1 MDNRFYYVYILS
13 NWNNRVL
20 YVGVTGNIVRRMY
33 EHKNKKREGFTAKY
47 NINKLVF
54 YEYGREIK
62 DMIAREKQIKGW
74 SRKKKIALI
83 EGMNPD
89 WVDLADRWEEDS
101 STRPARSE

>member
-33 EHKNKKREGFTAKY
+33 EHKNIKREGFTAKY

-54 YEYGREIK
+54 LRVWQ
-62 DMIAREKQIKGW
+62 RNKGYD
-74 SRKKKIALI
+74 SERKK
-83 EGMNPD
+83 
-89 WVDLADRWEEDS
+89 
-101 STRPARSE
+101 